1 MQRPRHANGDFSAIR
16 DEHLAKRLG
25 HSPTI
30 STLGGA
36 APFEP
41 AREIGYGKR
50 AVAERNLTFDFTAPP
65 PAAPGS
71 EGATTEGPRT
81 LSVGELD
88 RAIRGMLE
96 GAFERAVWVEG
107 EVTGMRPA
115 SSGHAYFCLKDEV
128 EEASI
133 DVVVYRTSLTP
144 RARALLKDGARV
156 RLRGKPTFWV
166 PRGRL
171 QLVADRVDAAGRGA
185 LLEALE
191 KLKEKLAA
199 EGLFAQERKRALPK
213 EPRVI
218 GVVTSATG
226 AVIHDICKVAF
237 RRGGA
242 RILLAAAQVQGQGA
256 AESLCRALRA
266 LQRVNEVD
274 VIVIGRG
281 GGSSDD
287 LSAFNDEAL
296 VRAVAACP
304 VPIVSAVGHEVD
316 VTLVDFAAD
325 QRASTPSQAAEML
338 VADTRARVAMIAQSR
353 GRLVHAMRA
362 RFAEE
367 RVRLQVIERKIGDP
381 RLAIASQQQRLD
393 ESVERLVGWSR
404 VSIGARRERVA
415 RATARLGA
423 QHPRLVIA
431 RERSAI
437 VRASDR
443 MTAVMRAA
451 LAKHRST
458 LGTSAA
464 HLHAMS
470 PLSVLGRGYAIA
482 TREDGHAIR
491 NAADVAKGDR
501 ITVRVESAVVVAN
514 VTDVKGRE

>member
-1 MQRPRHANGDFSAIR
+1 M
-16 DEHLAKRLG
+16 
-25 HSPTI
+25 
-30 STLGGA
+30 
-36 APFEP
+36 
-41 AREIGYGKR
+41 
-50 AVAERNLTFDFTAPP
+50 AERNLTFDFSGP
-65 PAAPGS
+65 PATP
-71 EGATTEGPRT
+71 EGPRT
-81 LSVGELD
+81 LTVGELD
-88 RAIRGMLE
+88 RVIRGSLE
-96 GAFERAVWVEG
+96 SAFDKAVWVEG

-115 SSGHAYFCLKDEV
+115 QSGHAYFALKDET

-144 RARALLKDGARV
+144 RARTLLKDGARV

-199 EGLFAQERKRALPK
+199 EGLFASERKRALPK

-256 AESLCRALRA
+256 AESLCRALA
-266 LQRVNEVD
+266 VLQRVSDVD

-287 LSAFNDEAL
+287 LSAFNDETL
-296 VRAVAACP
+296 VRAVAACR

-367 RVRLQVIERKIGDP
+367 RVRLQAIERKIGDP

-393 ESVERLVGWSR
+393 ESASQLVGWSR

-415 RATARLGA
+415 RASARLHA

-451 LAKHRST
+451 LARHRAT

-482 TREDGHAIR
+482 TRADGRAIR
-491 NAADVAKGDR
+491 SASDVTAGDR
-501 ITVRVESAVVVAN
+501 IAVRVESAVVVA
-514 VTDVKGRE
+514 DVVGAKEEKR